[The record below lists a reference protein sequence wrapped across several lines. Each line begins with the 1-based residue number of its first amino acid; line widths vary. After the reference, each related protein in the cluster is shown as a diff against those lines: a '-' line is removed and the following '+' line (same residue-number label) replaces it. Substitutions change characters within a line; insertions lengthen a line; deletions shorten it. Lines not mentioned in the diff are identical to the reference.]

1 MSTIMPTIKSGLKM
15 VITIKERFRTLA
27 KYSRFTINPSLL
39 AIVLTVYGLNKKNP
53 DENSNN
59 AAKKEDL
66 LNFLVLLEEDLD
78 EKKFFLVKERKK
90 IMVQKIRNIF
100 NKLELSS
107 DDIKILIGIFK
118 ALKKTNK

>member
-1 MSTIMPTIKSGLKM
+1 MDTDTALQWSIIQTNQ
-15 VITIKERFRTLA
+15 
-27 KYSRFTINPSLL
+27 KY
-39 AIVLTVYGLNKKNP
+39 LNKKNP
-53 DENSNN
+53 DKNTNN